1 MDSIETRMETF
12 EISLIS
18 RMETLENSLISRMD
32 SLESDISAR
41 MIAVEKKM
49 NVLIALTVW
58 TWATT
63 MGALITIIL
72 RM

>member
-1 MDSIETRMETF
+1 MYAMDSIETGMETF
-12 EISLIS
+12 EISIIS
-18 RMETLENSLISRMD
+18 RMG
-32 SLESDISAR
+32 SLERNLSARMLALESR